1 MVSSSMMLPVYPSP
15 SISGNITRSLRRNS
29 PLKKKIISSGHG
41 FFIDGAPALSCGG
54 IREKQRI
61 LAILG
66 STTQP
71 NFFFI
76 IFTSSS
82 SSL

>member
-1 MVSSSMMLPVYPSP
+1 MVSSSTVLMRSP
-15 SISGNITRSLRRNS
+15 AV
-29 PLKKKIISSGHG
+29 H
-41 FFIDGAPALSCGG
+41 ACG

-76 IFTSSS
+76 IFTSFS

>member
-1 MVSSSMMLPVYPSP
+1 MVSSSTVLMRSP
-15 SISGNITRSLRRNS
+15 AV
-29 PLKKKIISSGHG
+29 HA
-41 FFIDGAPALSCGG
+41 FG
-54 IREKQRI
+54 IREKQRM

-71 NFFFI
+71 NFFYI

-82 SSL
+82 CSSL